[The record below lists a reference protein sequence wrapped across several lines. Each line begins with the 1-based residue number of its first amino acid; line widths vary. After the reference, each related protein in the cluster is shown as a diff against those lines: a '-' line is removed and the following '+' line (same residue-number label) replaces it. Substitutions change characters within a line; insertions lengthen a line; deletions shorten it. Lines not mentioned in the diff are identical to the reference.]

1 MSTKDDP
8 SNSPS
13 TIPKGARLQT
23 SHHQPIRPGI
33 PGCRIQ
39 SVVQGN
45 SIRIYLPGEAPPVA
59 LRPLRRRNRLQQYR
73 NKDGSHRDQL
83 IYSFCPFPGLVILIE
98 PREAIF
104 SLIEKNDQGEEVERV
119 ITRDPQTR
127 RLILP
132 ER

>member
-8 SNSPS
+8 SNDPS
-13 TIPKGARLQT
+13 TIPKGARLKT
-23 SHHQPIRPGI
+23 NHHRPINWPVI

-59 LRPLRRRNRLQQYR
+59 LRPLRHRHRLQQYR
-73 NKDGSHRDQL
+73 NKDGSHRDKL
-83 IYSFCPFPGLVILIE
+83 IYSFSPFSGLIILIE

-127 RLILP
+127 RLILT
-132 ER
+132 